1 MNATDR
7 IAHAVH
13 AGITRRNPQQHIDA
27 LNADKDQLL
36 RRGLLIMLGNDYAE
50 RDKWLNEYRA
60 ICRLIHENENE
71 LKSAA

>member
-1 MNATDR
+1 MNGTDR
-7 IAHAVH
+7 ITHAVH
-13 AGITRRNPQQHIDA
+13 AGITRRNTQHHLDA

-50 RDKWLNEYRA
+50 RDKWLNEYRS

-71 LKSAA
+71 LERAA